1 MEHLS
6 LILCFLT
13 LLNENLSTQMAD
25 ITTNMAPK
33 FIHSQT
39 CPYQPNHGQTLIE
52 KALYSGKFCSGQL
65 LQRTQF
71 FGTTRLAQAKFT
83 SL

>member
-39 CPYQPNHGQTLIE
+39 CPYQSPCN
-52 KALYSGKFCSGQL
+52 SGH
-65 LQRTQF
+65 F
-71 FGTTRLAQAKFT
+71 FVEQAESRSNSHIK
-83 SL
+83 SPI